1 MKTRINQLV
10 AVAIFTLILVG
21 GNSFAKGT
29 ELSASS
35 LETIT
40 EPALEMESWMVDEAI
55 WNKANT
61 AYAFED
67 ATDENLVLESWM
79 IDENIWENVGLNEMS
94 VDFES
99 DLVLEPWMT
108 DSNVWEKGS
117 FIYAE
122 MQIET
127 ESDLML
133 ESWMT
138 DENTWNI
145 Q

>member
-1 MKTRINQLV
+1 MKTRIYQLV
-10 AVAIFTLILVG
+10 AVAIFTMILIG

-29 ELSASS
+29 ELRASS

-40 EPALEMESWMVDEAI
+40 EPALEMENWMVDEAI

-61 AYAFED
+61 TYLFED
-67 ATDENLVLESWM
+67 VTDENLVLESWM
-79 IDENIWENVGLNEMS
+79 TDENIWEKRN
-94 VDFES
+94 
-99 DLVLEPWMT
+99 
-108 DSNVWEKGS
+108 
-117 FIYAE
+117 FIYVE
-122 MQIET
+122 TQIET